1 MKRFILLS
9 SGRAGSTS
17 FIDALAR
24 FDDIAVPSKQID
36 CIDNEIFHPKLV
48 NKYAQ
53 EYQELS
59 GIPVRDELSLIE
71 AFYKSNAEFSYA
83 GFKSMPN
90 RHQCLPQIAATGDTK
105 IITLSRD
112 DIAST
117 VASFIVAID
126 RNTWRRQGGKQ
137 KFRFVFGSKYRDRA
151 ISHLSYIID
160 SQNFFDSLPNSINLR
175 FEDLCRTDFV
185 NEELNEFFQ
194 RPINLDKP
202 RPPVS
207 AKTYVNNWDEFS
219 AFIEQEISKINDG
232 NMLSQ

>member
-36 CIDNEIFHPKLV
+36 CIDNEIFHPRFIK
-48 NKYAQ
+48 KYAAQ
-53 EYQELS
+53 YQELS

-71 AFYKSNAEFSYA
+71 AFFKSNDAAYC

-90 RHQCLPQIAATGDTK
+90 RHQHLHTLASKGDVK
-105 IITLSRD
+105 LISLSRN
-112 DIAST
+112 DIPST
-117 VASFIVAID
+117 VASFIIAID

-137 KFRFVFGSKYRDRA
+137 KHRFTFGPEYRERA
-151 ISHLSYIID
+151 LSHLAYIVD
-160 SQNFFDSLPNSINLR
+160 SQKVFDALPNCIQLN
-175 FEDLCRTDFV
+175 FEDLCKKDFA

-194 RPINLDKP
+194 RPVKLANP

-207 AKTYVNNWDEFS
+207 GEAYVDNWDEFTE
-219 AFIEQEISKINDG
+219 FINQKLAEMGVEQKN
-232 NMLSQ
+232 